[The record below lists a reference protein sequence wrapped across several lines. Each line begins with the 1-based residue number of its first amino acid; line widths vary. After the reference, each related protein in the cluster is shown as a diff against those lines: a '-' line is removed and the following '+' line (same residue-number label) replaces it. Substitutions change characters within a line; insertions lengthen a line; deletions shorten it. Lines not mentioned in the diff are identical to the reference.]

1 MCSVKQEKQP
11 ELPIISGIGSRSD
24 GVHGITAKYFP
35 MLRRAFLSG
44 LAMIA
49 ALSLAAAPAY
59 AQRGRDRDQG
69 FPGSQWNAQEDR
81 EPQREVP
88 LSDILRD
95 LRGRYG
101 GQHLDAQKAGGR
113 YIIAWI
119 TGDGRRLT
127 IEVDAATGRVLST
140 R

>member
-11 ELPIISGIGSRSD
+11 ELLMFAGFRSRSD
-24 GVHGITAKYFP
+24 GVHGIATRYSP
-35 MLRRAFLSG
+35 MLRHVFLSS
-44 LAMIA
+44 LAVIA
-49 ALSLAAAPAY
+49 AISLAVTPAS

-81 EPQREVP
+81 EQQREVP
-88 LSDILRD
+88 LSSILRD

-113 YIIAWI
+113 YIIAWV